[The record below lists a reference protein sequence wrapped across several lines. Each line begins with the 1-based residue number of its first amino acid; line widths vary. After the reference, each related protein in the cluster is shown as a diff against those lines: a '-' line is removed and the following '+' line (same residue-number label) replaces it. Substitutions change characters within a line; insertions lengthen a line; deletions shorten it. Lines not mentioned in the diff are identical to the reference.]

1 MLDNDFRNPDLNR
14 YVERFFRYEPQV
26 GVIGDAY
33 SVNEVEEY
41 VAAARGIQAS
51 YPESHLVIVPKTV
64 EGDPAAHLSNAI
76 R

>member
-1 MLDNDFRNPDLNR
+1 
-14 YVERFFRYEPQV
+14 
-26 GVIGDAY
+26 VIGDAY